1 MLALRPTYVVLKD
14 GPSVSE
20 LPRGAASKH
29 GPTEQKL
36 EENSPGNCCA
46 C

>member
-1 MLALRPTYVVLKD
+1 MLALRPTEVVLKN
-14 GPSVSE
+14 GPSGSE
-20 LPRGAASKH
+20 STRGAASKH